1 MQRFIQCDGSRENMV
16 GGAEGM
22 TILDVEG
29 WWIPEKMF
37 IDVTKRLYHQN
48 CVSPGT
54 SIFPFQFHKGHPFNH
69 LIWLYAS
76 IKIALFIPMSNSLI
90 QKSSWS
96 ESGKFETFKD
106 KKLSSSNT

>member
-37 IDVTKRLYHQN
+37 IYLCNVCT
-48 CVSPGT
+48 
-54 SIFPFQFHKGHPFNH
+54 
-69 LIWLYAS
+69 
-76 IKIALFIPMSNSLI
+76 IKIVFGYDPS
-90 QKSSWS
+90 K
-96 ESGKFETFKD
+96 
-106 KKLSSSNT
+106 

>member
-37 IDVTKRLYHQN
+37 VDVTLAPLN
-48 CVSPGT
+48 CLWLWFLVHSTPSSDLHF
-54 SIFPFQFHKGHPFNH
+54 SISYG
-69 LIWLYAS
+69 AS
-76 IKIALFIPMSNSLI
+76 M
-90 QKSSWS
+90 
-96 ESGKFETFKD
+96 
-106 KKLSSSNT
+106 